1 MHVHCVSRNSFNI
14 IHFNSTS
21 KPEKTLK
28 FPPIHSEIQEHT
40 INGTVVGID
49 GIPFDFHN
57 HCSLKRLTLNL
68 IYEEVAAHLQF
79 VVIVIIS
86 IFAFSNLSL
95 NLATNI
101 FPSQSPKF
109 LPFICEFGKYLKI
122 SVCFCHFEIQLPVS
136 LPFCTISS
144 LVLFRLISN

>member
-1 MHVHCVSRNSFNI
+1 MHSIFYLLVDCVIDTILDFFLKLKEKHQLHCGQMHVHCVSQNSFNI

-28 FPPIHSEIQEHT
+28 FPPIHSEILEHT

-95 NLATNI
+95 NIATT
-101 FPSQSPKF
+101 FVEHFS
-109 LPFICEFGKYLKI
+109 I
-122 SVCFCHFEIQLPVS
+122 SVTQVF
-136 LPFCTISS
+136 TIYM
-144 LVLFRLISN
+144 